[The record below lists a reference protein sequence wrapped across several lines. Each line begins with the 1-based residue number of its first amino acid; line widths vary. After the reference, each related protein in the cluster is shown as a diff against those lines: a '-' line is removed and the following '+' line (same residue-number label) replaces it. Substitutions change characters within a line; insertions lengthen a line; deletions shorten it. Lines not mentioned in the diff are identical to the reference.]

1 MNFRIVERVFSDDE
15 ACPTVMLANIYGSP
29 SVKNNLSKMEQII
42 EVAHR
47 KKVNILVFPELSVT
61 GYIWKSKDPNEV
73 KELLADGEN
82 NRISSWL
89 NNIRD
94 SLTEGVDGLE
104 YIFYGNARIKE
115 GEYQN
120 CTFILNQG
128 IDFTEEDYIY
138 AKVFLIPS
146 ERPFFKKGTDKRL
159 AIDTKWGRFGFL
171 ICYDLCFVEL
181 ARQYAFVDRVDAIV
195 TPAAWHSE
203 AVREYSR
210 MNTRTDH
217 YYGFLWDLMNSSKA
231 AYNQVWS
238 LGANWVGRHK
248 KSREY
253 FWGGSG
259 VWAPSGMKLLQ
270 ASNINEE
277 LLIIRNL
284 DIKGQREKEKDEF
297 NYRIDF
303 QEFYRDMKH
312 PEDCTHYTEEKEQG

>member
-1 MNFRIVERVFSDDE
+1 MSFRIVERVFSEDE
-15 ACPTVMLANIYGSP
+15 SCPTIMLANIHSSTY
-29 SVKNNLSKMEQII
+29 VKENLRKMEQII

-47 KKVNILVFPELSVT
+47 KKVNILIFPELSVT
-61 GYIWKSKDPNEV
+61 GYIWKPKDPTEV

-82 NRISSWL
+82 DQISSWL
-89 NNIRD
+89 NNIKG
-94 SLTEGVDGLE
+94 SLTEGEGGLE
-104 YIFYGNARIKE
+104 YIFYGNVRKRD
-115 GEYQN
+115 GDYYN
-120 CTFILNQG
+120 CSFILNQN
-128 IDFTEEDYIY
+128 IDYTAEEYIY

-146 ERPFFKKGTDKRL
+146 ERPFFKQGTDKRL
-159 AIDTKWGRFGFL
+159 TLDTKWGRFGFL

-181 ARQYAFVDRVDAIV
+181 ARQYAFLDGVDAV
-195 TPAAWHSE
+195 ATPAAWHSE
-203 AVREYSR
+203 AVREYAW

-238 LGANWVGRHK
+238 LGANWVGLHK
-248 KSREY
+248 KSGEY

-284 DIKGQREKEKDEF
+284 DIKGQRDKEQDDF

-303 QEFYRDMKH
+303 HEFYRNMKH
-312 PEDCTHYTEEKEQG
+312 ADECIQYAEED